1 MVSRFL
7 LLAEQEHGHIQQ
19 RQQCKTDMD
28 DSDVPE
34 FFQVAV
40 SLGTYPLQILYNGFG
55 SAFSGQA
62 AGYFYRYMTHAS
74 LLGLGSQLML
84 MPDKFYTVLSCLFRR
99 KHERKLVWEFPLE
112 YNYAYFASTLA
123 IILVYS
129 IPHPPIL
136 LLGLC
141 YASMR
146 AFGDKYAL
154 LFAHEGNLDSHFT
167 DVDVDADGDADAEE
181 GEDVQSSAHYHART
195 LNLTVHHFLLASI
208 ALLQLAMYSFLY
220 SDDPNSGKPR
230 FSHAWVA
237 LLLFFFSILV
247 FIRRMCSRRST
258 KMEANSES
266 LPAAMVE
273 EGSAMPDTLSGF
285 GYYND
290 DGTDLTIDPT
300 GSSRL
305 RQGIAIAIATAIA
318 IAIASAVGALYGWAL
333 R

>member
-1 MVSRFL
+1 
-7 LLAEQEHGHIQQ
+7 
-19 RQQCKTDMD
+19 
-28 DSDVPE
+28 
-34 FFQVAV
+34 
-40 SLGTYPLQILYNGFG
+40 
-55 SAFSGQA
+55 
-62 AGYFYRYMTHAS
+62 
-74 LLGLGSQLML
+74 ML

-99 KHERKLVWEFPLE
+99 KQERKLVWEFPLE

-123 IILVYS
+123 IVLVYS

-167 DVDVDADGDADAEE
+167 DVNVDGDGDADAED

-195 LNLTVHHFLLASI
+195 LNLTVHHFLLVSI
-208 ALLQLAMYSFLY
+208 ALLQVAMYSFLY
-220 SDDPNSGKPR
+220 SDPNTGNTR
-230 FSHAWVA
+230 FSFGANVA

-247 FIRRMCSRRST
+247 FIRRVCSRRST
-258 KMEANSES
+258 KMEANGES
-266 LPAAMVE
+266 LPAVIIA
-273 EGSAMPDTLSGF
+273 EGSVMPDTPSGF

-290 DGTDLTIDPT
+290 DGTDLRIDPDA
-300 GSSRL
+300 SSSL
-305 RQGIAIAIATAIA
+305 TQGTPH
-318 IAIASAVGALYGWAL
+318 SLQ